1 GNWLVLEQTLFL
13 EESSPR
19 IILNAL
25 AGGTGHE
32 VPAGLNTH
40 STWFR
45 MPDAPEV
52 PPTAVEQSRPTTP
65 AASTQGSGP
74 INLQSDVPNRSSR
87 SLIVLLIAWAGILI
101 AVVALAYLLWK
112 RSLLAKV
119 ERLAIPETEAGKEAV
134 DQTTP
139 AGPSSEEVQA
149 AFQQGVSFVRA
160 GQAEEGVAELR
171 KVVGAEP
178 ENNEAWFWLAIAAVR
193 QKSYRL
199 AERCFLQAR
208 KHGHP
213 EADKAL
219 AWLHKQL

>member
-1 GNWLVLEQTLFL
+1 
-13 EESSPR
+13 
-19 IILNAL
+19 
-25 AGGTGHE
+25 
-32 VPAGLNTH
+32 
-40 STWFR
+40 
-45 MPDAPEV
+45 M
-52 PPTAVEQSRPTTP
+52 
-65 AASTQGSGP
+65 
-74 INLQSDVPNRSSR
+74 
-87 SLIVLLIAWAGILI
+87 LI
-101 AVVALAYLLWK
+101 AVVVLAYLLWK

-119 ERLAIPETEAGKEAV
+119 ERLAIPETEAGEEAV
-134 DQTTP
+134 EEQTP
-139 AGPSSEEVQA
+139 AGPSAEEMQA

-171 KVVGAEP
+171 KVVAAEP

-219 AWLHKQL
+219 EWLHKQL